1 MTARTEPRETRYV
14 SVEGADIAY
23 QVVGEGPI
31 DLLWCY
37 GLGSHVDFF
46 WDMPW
51 AIESFKPLVK
61 IGRLITFDRR
71 GTGGSGP
78 VSLNEIPRWE
88 ELSEDMTAVLDAVGS
103 TETAIMATL
112 ETGPIAILFAAM
124 HPDRVSSLIMLN
136 TTARY
141 QEAEDY
147 SVGMAPAAA
156 DAVLEV
162 LGQTWGTRELSR
174 LANPGWADDPE
185 VHRIAA
191 RLTRASATPSEAL
204 AQYTYFA
211 RHVDVRN
218 VLPLIRLPT
227 LVIHVKDSPFVPIA
241 QGRYLADHIAG
252 ARFSEIP
259 GGDIGAPGEEV
270 IAEAVEFLTGDRPG
284 IDADRVLTTILF
296 TDIVGSTEQAA
307 SSGDRRWRGILAAHD
322 RAVRDQLQRFRGHE
336 VNTTGDGFVA
346 SFDGPGRA
354 IRCALAIIE
363 ATAQLGVELRTGLHT
378 GECEVHGNDLGGL
391 AVHIAARVGA
401 IASGGEVI
409 VSSTVKDLVIGS
421 GIEFD
426 DRGEYDLK
434 GVPGTWHIYAVGK

>member
-1 MTARTEPRETRYV
+1 MTARTEPRETHYV
-14 SVEGADIAY
+14 TVEGADIAY
-23 QVVGEGPI
+23 QVEGRGPI
-31 DLLWCY
+31 DVLWCY

-51 AIESFKPLVK
+51 AVESFAPLVK
-61 IGRLITFDRR
+61 ISRLITFDRR
-71 GTGGSGP
+71 GTGGSGAVP
-78 VSLNEIPRWE
+78 NTDIPRWE
-88 ELSEDMTAVLDAVGS
+88 ELSKDMTAVLDAVRS
-103 TETAIMATL
+103 TQTAIMATL

-124 HPDRVSSLIMLN
+124 HPERVSSLILLN

-141 QEAEDY
+141 QKAEDY
-147 SVGMAPAAA
+147 SVGMTPADA

-174 LANPGWADDPE
+174 LATPSWGDDQE
-185 VHRIAA
+185 VQRIAA

-218 VLPLIRLPT
+218 VLPLIRIPT
-227 LVIHVKDSPFVPIA
+227 LVIHVNDSPFIPIA
-241 QGRYLADHIAG
+241 QGRYLAEHIEG
-252 ARFSEIP
+252 AKFTEIS
-259 GGDIGAPGEEV
+259 GGDVGTPGEEV
-270 IAEAVEFLTGDRPG
+270 IAEAVEFLTGDRPSF
-284 IDADRVLTTILF
+284 DADRVLTTILF

-307 SSGDRRWRGILAAHD
+307 SLGDRRWRSILAAHD
-322 RAVRDQLQRFRGHE
+322 QAVRDQLQRFRGQE
-336 VNTTGDGFVA
+336 VKTTGDGFVA

-354 IRCALAIIE
+354 IRCARAIIT
-363 ATAQLGVELRTGLHT
+363 ATAQLGVELRAGLHT
-378 GECEVHGNDLGGL
+378 GECEVRSDDLGGL

-401 IASGGEVI
+401 IACGGEVV

-426 DRGEYDLK
+426 DRGEHDLK
-434 GVPGTWHIYAVGK
+434 GVPGPWKLFAVRT